1 MKSISRFYKTLFVV
15 GTGLCLLPF
24 SAISAFAEADSAIA
38 QSPAPLRAISL
49 PPRLLAATS
58 TYINTYVRESTYYFT
73 IEVPANAGKSLQ
85 QVNITQRQGL
95 ERIRYDAQESRAFE
109 GTPDHKGQKLPIQLA
124 SNDSQKNTVTVTFD
138 QPIPPGK
145 TVTIG
150 LKPFRNPSYDGVYI
164 FQLTAFAPGQQTDG
178 QYIGTGR
185 LQFYRG
191 I

>member
-1 MKSISRFYKTLFVV
+1 MKSISRFYKTLLVV
-15 GTGLCLLPF
+15 GTGLCLLPL
-24 SAISAFAEADSAIA
+24 SPISAFAQADSAITIF
-38 QSPAPLRAISL
+38 Q
-49 PPRLLAATS
+49 PPRLVAATS
-58 TYINTYVRESTYYFT
+58 TYINTDVREATYYFT
-73 IEVPANAGKSLQ
+73 IEVPANAGKPLQ

-109 GTPDHKGQKLPIQLA
+109 GTPDRKGQKLPIQLA

-164 FQLTAFAPGQQTDG
+164 FQLTAFPGGQQIDG

-191 I
+191 L